1 MARAALD
8 PADLTLFGIDLG
20 AELASAIGSA
30 GGATPVTLIKRAS
43 RDRATADTAGGTRA
57 IGTSYEC
64 SAIVSETPGAAGRRG
79 SEVSILAATLLDASG
94 HRIPP
99 EYGDAVLVRG
109 ESWEIVAAPSADP
122 AAALWTCQVA
132 RTGRG

>member
-20 AELASAIGSA
+20 AELASAIDSA
-30 GGATPVTLIKRAS
+30 GGVTLATLTKRVT

-57 IGTSYEC
+57 LGTAYPC
-64 SAIVSETPGAAGRRG
+64 RVIVEETPGEAGKRMA
-79 SEVSILAATLLDASG
+79 EVTILAATLVDSAG
-94 HRIPP
+94 DRIPP
-99 EYGDAVLVRG
+99 EFGDAITVFG
-109 ESWEIVAAPSADP
+109 EAWEIIAAPSGSAV
-122 AAALWTCQVA
+122 ATWTCKVS